1 MLSNFPSYRRARL
14 STAQRSARLA
24 LLTHVAANTTPD
36 APPMPA
42 CHFMRQRRVR
52 HARHVRHTNG
62 SVPRVSEIIR

>member
-24 LLTHVAANTTPD
+24 LLTHVVVNTTPD
-36 APPMPA
+36 VPLLPA
-42 CHFMRQRRVR
+42 CHFTRQ
-52 HARHVRHTNG
+52 RHVRHGRHVRQSNG